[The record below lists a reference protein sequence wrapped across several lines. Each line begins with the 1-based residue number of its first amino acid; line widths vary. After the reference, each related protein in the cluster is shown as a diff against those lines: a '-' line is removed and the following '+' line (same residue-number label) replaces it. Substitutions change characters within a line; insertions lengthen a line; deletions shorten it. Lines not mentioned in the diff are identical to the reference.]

1 MTSDD
6 QRAAVECMVNA
17 VADRVIERG
26 DGAPVP
32 RAVLLTIIRRDLN
45 AAFRALLDAG
55 WSVSRWQ
62 PSETWDGE
70 DGVEVDLWA
79 KGRRYADCHYHL
91 GQWLYWCYAGVD
103 QEPYWATVE
112 SPTHWMPLPEPPK

>member
-1 MTSDD
+1 MTDDD
-6 QRAAVECMVNA
+6 QRAAVEVMA
-17 VADRVIERG
+17 RGVAAEPSVATDKI
-26 DGAPVP
+26 A
-32 RAVLLTIIRRDLN
+32 T
-45 AAFRALLDAG
+45 AALRALLDAG

-62 PSETWDGE
+62 PIETWDGE

-112 SPTHWMPLPEPPK
+112 SPTHWMPQPEPPK

>member
-1 MTSDD
+1 MTDDD
-6 QRAAVECMVNA
+6 QRAAVRIMGDAMNDALQPGEHTMGEFAA
-17 VADRVIERG
+17 VA
-26 DGAPVP
+26 
-32 RAVLLTIIRRDLN
+32 L
-45 AAFRALLDAG
+45 RALRAAG

-62 PSETWDGE
+62 PIETWDGE